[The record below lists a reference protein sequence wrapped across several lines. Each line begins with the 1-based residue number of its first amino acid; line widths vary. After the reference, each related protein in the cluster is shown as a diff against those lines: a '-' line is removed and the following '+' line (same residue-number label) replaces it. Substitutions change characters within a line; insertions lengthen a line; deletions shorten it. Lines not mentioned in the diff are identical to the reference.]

1 MIKFQIGILVVRY
14 HYIETTV
21 MIITHRGVAGG
32 QRRPVSSG
40 AKEMGARVK
49 AEINNFTPDFD

>member
-21 MIITHRGVAGG
+21 MIITHRGV
-32 QRRPVSSG
+32 QCSWW
-40 AKEMGARVK
+40 AKETCDLGRQRNGCQS
-49 AEINNFTPDFD
+49 EG